1 MAEQFQTLKNDL
13 LALQKFW
20 GTEAFERRDEVGIE
34 FAKGASYGFKIA
46 AAIIET
52 KEPK

>member
-1 MAEQFQTLKNDL
+1 MAEELQTLRNDL
-13 LALQKFW
+13 LELHKFW
-20 GTEAFERRDEVGIE
+20 GTEALERPDEAGQE
-34 FAKGASYGFKIA
+34 FAKGVSYGFKIA